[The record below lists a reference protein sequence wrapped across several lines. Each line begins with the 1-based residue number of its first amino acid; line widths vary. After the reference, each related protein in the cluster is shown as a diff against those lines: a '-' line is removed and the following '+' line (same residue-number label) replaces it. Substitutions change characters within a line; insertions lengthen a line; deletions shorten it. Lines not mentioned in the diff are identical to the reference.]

1 MRFGLVYRAFAAST
15 LALACA
21 DASPAPAQDAPPQ
34 ALRLCADPTN
44 LPFSSNDPAQPGVY
58 NEIGEAIGKALG
70 RPVAYVWYRTYFGK
84 RAVRVTMLAK
94 ECDATIGLPASED
107 FMGPRV
113 IFSKPMFNLDYAIV
127 APKGQTFAGVEDLK
141 GKKVAVQFETEPQN
155 LVGPRDDMTAVT
167 VLSPEEG
174 MKALAEG
181 RADAAFLWAPSAG
194 YLNKTA
200 YAGRFAVVPVGG
212 PRLTFAT
219 AIGFAKRSS
228 ALRDSIDAVL
238 PEVSKQFPTILA
250 KYGIDVDASAP
261 TKAGAADSPTKIEKA
276 ALAVAQEAAPAP
288 AAQSAPAAAPVQT
301 SAAQTASRD
310 PGKPAGNGTGE
321 FDVAPLAPEATPD
334 LIAKGKE
341 VFNGICAH
349 CHGPDAVQGER
360 RIDLRRL
367 TLRYGDGAHN
377 MYWKTVHE
385 GRPTKGMPTWK
396 GVFTDED
403 LTNIYAFLSSVQ
415 TKP

>member
-127 APKGQTFAGVEDLK
+127 APKGHTFAGVEDLK

-200 YAGRFAVVPVGG
+200 YAGRFAIVPVGG

-228 ALRDSIDAVL
+228 ALREFDRRGAARGVETVPHNPREIRDRRGRFGADGSRRPPTARRRLRRRRWRSRRRPPLRPPPSPL
-238 PEVSKQFPTILA
+238 PPQRRFRRALPKPPPATPESPPATEPASSTSRRSRRRRRPTSLLKA
-250 KYGIDVDASAP
+250 RRSSTASALTATDP
-261 TKAGAADSPTKIEKA
+261 MRFRARGGSTCAG
-276 ALAVAQEAAPAP
+276 
-288 AAQSAPAAAPVQT
+288 
-301 SAAQTASRD
+301 
-310 PGKPAGNGTGE
+310 
-321 FDVAPLAPEATPD
+321 
-334 LIAKGKE
+334 
-341 VFNGICAH
+341 
-349 CHGPDAVQGER
+349 
-360 RIDLRRL
+360 
-367 TLRYGDGAHN
+367 
-377 MYWKTVHE
+377 
-385 GRPTKGMPTWK
+385 
-396 GVFTDED
+396 
-403 LTNIYAFLSSVQ
+403 
-415 TKP
+415 